1 MIGCGDLYWNMT
13 ADYRDKLTPHLF
25 LQAIELLTRN
35 ADMAVREK
43 ELIKGIPEQETISAI
58 IGSIKISMPGL
69 QKFKSQMK
77 SDKRKGKT

>member
-1 MIGCGDLYWNMT
+1 MKDLGTNHLNGLYFHF
-13 ADYRDKLTPHLF
+13 ADPLHVM
-25 LQAIELLTRN
+25 QAIELLTRN
-35 ADMAVREK
+35 ADMPVREK

-77 SDKRKGKT
+77 SEKKKGRR

>member
-1 MIGCGDLYWNMT
+1 MHSCTDT
-13 ADYRDKLTPHLF
+13 ANL

-35 ADMAVREK
+35 ADMPAREK
-43 ELIKGIPEQETISAI
+43 ELIKSIPEQETISAI

-77 SDKRKGKT
+77 SEKKKGKS